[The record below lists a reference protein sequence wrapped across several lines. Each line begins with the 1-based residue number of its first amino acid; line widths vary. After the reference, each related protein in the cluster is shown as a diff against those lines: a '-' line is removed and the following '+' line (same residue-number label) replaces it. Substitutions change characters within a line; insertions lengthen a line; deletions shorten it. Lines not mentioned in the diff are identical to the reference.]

1 MVLTCILL
9 ITRPCKPIHN
19 DGFISDFCDAA
30 LFKEHPLFKNDKH
43 ALQIVAYYDEV
54 ETANCLGSHA
64 GHNSKLGKFINE
76 HAILCHRKHL
86 SVYRYVLLYFGQSE
100 DMNCSH
106 HAKQLNL

>member
-1 MVLTCILL
+1 MQTHS
-9 ITRPCKPIHN
+9 RS

-64 GHNSKLGKFINE
+64 GHNSKLGKFIYSTCNPV
-76 HAILCHRKHL
+76 CHRKHL
-86 SVYRYVLLYFGQSE
+86 FVFRYVLLHFGQSE
-100 DMNCSH
+100 T
-106 HAKQLNL
+106 

>member
-64 GHNSKLGKFINE
+64 GHNSKLGKSIKFYSI
-76 HAILCHRKHL
+76 HAILYVTENTCL
-86 SVYRYVLLYFGQSE
+86 FRYVLLHFGQSE
-100 DMNCSH
+100 T
-106 HAKQLNL
+106 